1 MEVQDNWRMEL
12 PNTWVNR
19 MTTTSVWS
27 RTAWSRR
34 ERARSRREQAHTRRE
49 RACARRERRN
59 SCRERGGSRR
69 FSSGTGLFYSRTG
82 LFYSRTGS
90 FYSRTGLFYSSRTE
104 QFSSRTGPCSSR
116 TGRARRERV
125 VNQREAV
132 PDENRG
138 AYRITERYREWGCHR
153 LIHPPIQQTHAANQ
167 LSQPIHPTPHTCHRS
182 FLVHSMPA
190 SLLSIFCQLA

>member
-1 MEVQDNWRMEL
+1 MANGVAKHMGEQDDNHLTRTG
-12 PNTWVNR
+12 PFSTR
-19 MTTTSVWS
+19 TSPYS
-27 RTAWSRR
+27 TRTCLCSTRTA
-34 ERARSRREQAHTRRE
+34 Q
-49 RACARRERRN
+49 
-59 SCRERGGSRR
+59 
-69 FSSGTGLFYSRTG
+69 FLSRTG
-82 LFYSRTGS
+82 RFYSRTGS